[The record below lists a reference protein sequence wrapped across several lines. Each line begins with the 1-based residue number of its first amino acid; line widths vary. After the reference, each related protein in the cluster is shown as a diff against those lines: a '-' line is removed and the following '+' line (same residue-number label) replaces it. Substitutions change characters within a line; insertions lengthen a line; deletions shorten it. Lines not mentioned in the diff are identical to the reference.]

1 MLMKRTDQLQ
11 DMDPDIPASQATL
24 VTGPV
29 LATLA
34 TLDMDL
40 VIPVTFIQHLA
51 LATQAI
57 FIQAMDLVILDTQAT
72 LDMDQDILDIQATLD
87 MDLAIPDTQVIR
99 DMDQVTL
106 GTQPTLDMDL
116 AILDIQATLDMDL
129 VTLATLAILGMDLV
143 TLAPL

>member
-1 MLMKRTDQLQ
+1 M
-11 DMDPDIPASQATL
+11 AL
-24 VTGPV
+24 VLV
-29 LATLA
+29 TLA

-72 LDMDQDILDIQATLD
+72 LDTDPAILA
-87 MDLAIPDTQVIR
+87 TQVIR

-106 GTQPTLDMDL
+106 GT
-116 AILDIQATLDMDL
+116 
-129 VTLATLAILGMDLV
+129 
-143 TLAPL
+143 

>member
-57 FIQAMDLVILDTQAT
+57 FIQAMDLVILDTQVIQDTDPVILGTQPT
-72 LDMDQDILDIQATLD
+72 LDMDQDILDIQATQDMDQDILGTQSIQD
-87 MDLAIPDTQVIR
+87 MDL
-99 DMDQVTL
+99 
-106 GTQPTLDMDL
+106 GT
-116 AILDIQATLDMDL
+116 L
-129 VTLATLAILGMDLV
+129 VTQAMQNMPDNQLNV
-143 TLAPL
+143 

>member
-72 LDMDQDILDIQATLD
+72 LDMDLAILDTQATLDMVQDIQDTQATLD
-87 MDLAIPDTQVIR
+87 MDQDIQ
-99 DMDQVTL
+99 
-106 GTQPTLDMDL
+106 GTQPTQDMDQ
-116 AILDIQATLDMDL
+116 DIQDTQATLDMD
-129 VTLATLAILGMDLV
+129 
-143 TLAPL
+143 